1 MKKTSTTNILAKIFK
16 KTPEKKVKKKTK
28 PKVAK
33 KSTPPKAKVVKKNI
47 PVKKT
52 KTKKVTAT
60 KIKKN
65 LKTVSKKAAP
75 EKVEI
80 KTDNLRIS
88 KSNEVKPEIKKVKKQ
103 ETEKREYKV
112 KDYVVYPKHGVGQIT
127 EFKKINIGGID
138 VETYVLKF
146 EKDKANGMV
155 PVNKQSHLRP
165 LATINQVNKCISILK
180 SKPKIKRSMWS
191 RRAQEYEAKI
201 SSGKIYELAEVV
213 RDLNKGDDLM
223 VDQSYSERQLF
234 EKAYE
239 RILSEFQIVMG
250 VSLEDTQKKLDKA
263 LKRNLEG
270 QPKTIAAPTKIKDP
284 AADPDADSVQITD
297 TENLTSGDQLQ
308 AVERVL
314 KRTRGIASYEIISE
328 KKLIGLLEPWLG
340 TGNVT
345 ADLPIPVMIDV
356 ILNPEKRFNEKGLRI
371 ELSAVAPGAKLDT
384 HGRWRQ
390 NLERGLQTM
399 RILAG
404 LILMLVTIATATVI
418 IFATRAGLGTNKE
431 TVEVLH
437 LIGAHD
443 KFISRQFER
452 QFLTLSLLSCI
463 IGYGAA
469 AGIFHMLFI
478 LMTDMEDMQFY
489 LLLLGVPFLSIL
501 MTWLI
506 IRNFVIRTLAKA
518 L

>member
-1 MKKTSTTNILAKIFK
+1 MKNIKMKKTSTTNILAKIFK

-28 PKVAK
+28 VKVVK
-33 KSTPPKAKVVKKNI
+33 KSTAPKAKVVKK
-47 PVKKT
+47 T
-52 KTKKVTAT
+52 KATKVAIT

-75 EKVEI
+75 AKVDI

-88 KSNEVKPEIKKVKKQ
+88 KSNEVKPEIKKIKKQ
-103 ETEKREYKV
+103 DTEKREYKV

-270 QPKTIAAPTKIKDP
+270 QAKAVAAPTKIKEPITESDT
-284 AADPDADSVQITD
+284 DSEPITD
-297 TENLTSGDQLQ
+297 TED
-308 AVERVL
+308 
-314 KRTRGIASYEIISE
+314 
-328 KKLIGLLEPWLG
+328 
-340 TGNVT
+340 
-345 ADLPIPVMIDV
+345 
-356 ILNPEKRFNEKGLRI
+356 
-371 ELSAVAPGAKLDT
+371 
-384 HGRWRQ
+384 
-390 NLERGLQTM
+390 
-399 RILAG
+399 
-404 LILMLVTIATATVI
+404 
-418 IFATRAGLGTNKE
+418 
-431 TVEVLH
+431 
-437 LIGAHD
+437 
-443 KFISRQFER
+443 
-452 QFLTLSLLSCI
+452 
-463 IGYGAA
+463 
-469 AGIFHMLFI
+469 
-478 LMTDMEDMQFY
+478 
-489 LLLLGVPFLSIL
+489 
-501 MTWLI
+501 
-506 IRNFVIRTLAKA
+506 
-518 L
+518 